1 MIALSF
7 IALLEAAYCF
17 SCCDAYCLS
26 CPALSC
32 GLLHVAIGDML
43 ALACVLLLTA
53 GGLHQVAAH
62 MLWLSVSSL
71 GLSLLLLLGAH
82 SRESASHCASLCVS
96 CSWGA
101 HASGPSHL
109 PPCGVAGRSVATPLG
124 VPVQRDHCVFACVF
138 GSCSCTEQESL
149 DQVIPS
155 LCSTYL

>member
-32 GLLHVAIGDML
+32 GLLHVAIGDVV

-62 MLWLSVSSL
+62 MPWLSVSL
-71 GLSLLLLLGAH
+71 LWVCLCFCCWGLTRVRVLRTVRLS
-82 SRESASHCASLCVS
+82 V
-96 CSWGA
+96 
-101 HASGPSHL
+101 
-109 PPCGVAGRSVATPLG
+109 SVAVG
-124 VPVQRDHCVFACVF
+124 VLTRVALPISHRVA
-138 GSCSCTEQESL
+138 
-149 DQVIPS
+149 
-155 LCSTYL
+155 